1 MQWFR
6 VILVEDG
13 ERTTQVVVPFDR
25 VPYEGDIV
33 ELPDGLEVKVRHVV
47 SATRDGLAGIVMAWR
62 PPELFPDEPA
72 G

>member
-33 ELPDGLEVKVRHVV
+33 ELPDGLAVKVRHVV

-62 PPELFPDEPA
+62 PPEFPDEPA